1 MYRHTQI
8 GWLILAAVGFPAL
21 LILFSGDVL
30 KGAWIPFSILLVA
43 LILFCVLTVEV
54 NDQEVLASF
63 GPGLIR
69 RRIPIEEIETCAS
82 VINKWWFGWGLR
94 AIPGGL
100 MFNVSGLRAVHLTLK
115 NGKQF
120 RIGTDEPERL
130 MEAIENVMSR
140 R

>member
-21 LILFSGDVL
+21 LMLFSGDML
-30 KGAWIPFSILLVA
+30 KGAWIPFSIFLVV
-43 LILFCVLTVEV
+43 LVLFCALTVEV
-54 NDQEVLASF
+54 TDEDVVVSF

-69 RRIPIEEIETCAS
+69 RRIRIAEIDSCS
-82 VINKWWFGWGLR
+82 VVVNKWWFGWGLR
-94 AIPGGL
+94 VIPGGV

-115 NGKQF
+115 NGKHF

-130 MEAIENVMSR
+130 LEAIENALSR

>member
-8 GWLILAAVGFPAL
+8 GWLILAVVGLPAL
-21 LILFSGDVL
+21 LTLFSGDML
-30 KGAWIPFSILLVA
+30 KGAWIPFTFFLVV
-43 LILFCVLTVEV
+43 LVLFCVLTVEV
-54 NDQEVLASF
+54 NDEEVVASF

-69 RRIPIEEIETCAS
+69 RRIPIDEIDTCAP

-94 AIPGGL
+94 VIPGGV

-120 RIGTDEPERL
+120 RIGSDEPDRL
-130 MEAIENVMSR
+130 LEAIENAMSR

>member
-8 GWLILAAVGFPAL
+8 GWLIVAVVGFPAL
-21 LILFSGDVL
+21 LTLFSGDML
-30 KGAWIPFSILLVA
+30 NGAWIPFSFFLVV
-43 LILFCVLTVEV
+43 LVLFCVLTVEV
-54 NDQEVLASF
+54 NAEEVVSF

-69 RRIPIEEIETCAS
+69 RRIRIEEIDTCTP

-94 AIPGGL
+94 IIPGGV

-130 MEAIENVMSR
+130 MEALDNAMSR